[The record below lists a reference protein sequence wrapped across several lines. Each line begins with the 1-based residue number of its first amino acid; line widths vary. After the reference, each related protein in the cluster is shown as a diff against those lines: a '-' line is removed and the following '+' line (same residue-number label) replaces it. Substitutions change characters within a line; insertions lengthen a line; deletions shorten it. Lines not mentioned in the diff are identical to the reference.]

1 MAITTPEKTADKT
14 ISAAIDA
21 APVMAPDGPGTVPP
35 DADPTAGVDARAA
48 AVWAALNAQPGAS
61 ATIIG
66 AAADLSRMVA
76 GKILNQFE
84 ADGQARREPGGQDAQ
99 TRGRTPDRWYA
110 VTGETPDTA
119 PDAEA
124 SLAEDDADLASA
136 LDGEAVTDTTET
148 ADAIP
153 ADEDEPTD
161 DGPAEEPDGH
171 TDETNGGTVSVVPTD
186 ASEATSEPVA
196 AEDPAWTQARTEL
209 IELVNLLGRVV
220 TEKDTH
226 DDTVVALG
234 CLEMAVAKVA
244 SVHRN
249 ARAVLTGIVAA
260 PARATSAR
268 PSGGVGGGVRPG
280 ALRDRVHAHL
290 IEFPGKDFTP
300 YEIARVLDAS
310 SGAVANALDRL
321 VNLGHA
327 VLTCERPRRFAL
339 APTAEAPAPTEP
351 GDTDTTGT
359 DSYGD

>member
-14 ISAAIDA
+14 ISAATDA
-21 APVMAPDGPGTVPP
+21 APLMAPDSPVTVRP
-35 DADPTAGVDARAA
+35 DADPTVDVDVRVA

-76 GKILNQFE
+76 GKILNQLE
-84 ADGQARREPGGQDAQ
+84 ADGQARREPGGQDGQ

-110 VTGETPDTA
+110 VTGETPDIA

-124 SLAEDDADLASA
+124 SLADDADLASA
-136 LDGEAVTDTTET
+136 PDGEAITDATET

-161 DGPAEEPDGH
+161 EGPAEEPDGH
-171 TDETNGGTVSVVPTD
+171 PDETDGGTASNVLAD
-186 ASEATSEPVA
+186 ASEDTFESVA
-196 AEDPAWTQARTEL
+196 VEDPAWTQARTEL

-220 TEKDTH
+220 TEKDAH

-339 APTAEAPAPTEP
+339 APTAEAPAPAEP
-351 GDTDTTGT
+351 GDTATTGADT
-359 DSYGD
+359 YGD